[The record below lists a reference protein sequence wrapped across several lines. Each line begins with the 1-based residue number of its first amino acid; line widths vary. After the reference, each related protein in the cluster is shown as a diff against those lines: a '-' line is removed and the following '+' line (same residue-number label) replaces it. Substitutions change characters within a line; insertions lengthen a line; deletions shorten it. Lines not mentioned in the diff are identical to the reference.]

1 MVLRRTANASMA
13 DVSSTCMGDGGG
25 GSDAG
30 KVVAGFA
37 WELAIVLV
45 TVVTPGIF
53 VAPPNTVPMV
63 PLRVGFLAF
72 SSFQISSMDFF

>member
-1 MVLRRTANASMA
+1 MVPRWRASASMA

-30 KVVAGFA
+30 MAVVGLA
-37 WELAIVLV
+37 WVLAIVLD
-45 TVVTPGIF
+45 TVVIPGMF
-53 VAPPNTVPMV
+53 VAPPKTVPMV